1 MRIRNSQQPATYTER
16 MDSGHSHWVA
26 LAVALGC
33 GLLIGIERER
43 RKGSGATRAP
53 AGVRTFSIAALAG
66 ALAQSLEQPLLVAA
80 GALLVISLSVIHY
93 GRTRSRDPGVT
104 TELALLVTFLLGATA
119 AHDPALAGGAAVVVA
134 ALLAARTRLHRFATQ
149 ALSENELRDGLI
161 LAGAALVVLPLM
173 PDRPIAWLAMTN
185 PRTLW
190 RLMVLLLALQALGYL
205 ALRALGPRI
214 GLSLSGL
221 ASGFVS
227 STATFAAMGT
237 QARAAPELAR
247 ACAGGALFSNVATV
261 AQMALVT
268 ATVSPVTLVQLWPV
282 LLASAG
288 AAAAGALVTAAGA
301 AAADPQA
308 RPPTRMFDLPRSV
321 GFVALLGGLTA
332 ALAWTADRFGPSAA
346 LSGATVAGFV
356 DVHAAVASV
365 CAMVARGSMNASQA
379 SLPILLAFTANSVSK
394 LAAAWFTGG
403 GGFALRVL
411 PGLTGLLAALW
422 GSWLLR

>member
-1 MRIRNSQQPATYTER
+1 
-16 MDSGHSHWVA
+16 MDSGHSQWVA

-43 RKGSGATRAP
+43 RKGSGASRAP
-53 AGVRTFSIAALAG
+53 AGVRTFTIAALAG
-66 ALAQSLEQPLLVAA
+66 ALAQSLEQPMLVAA
-80 GALLVISLSVIHY
+80 GALLVIALSVIHY
-93 GRTRSRDPGVT
+93 GRTRSRDPGIT

-119 AHDPALAGGAAVVVA
+119 AHDPALAGGAAAVVA
-134 ALLAARTRLHRFATQ
+134 ILLAARSRLHRFATE

-173 PDRPIAWLAMTN
+173 PDRPIAWLALTN

-205 ALRALGPRI
+205 ALRVLGARI

-237 QARAAPELAR
+237 QARAAPALAR
-247 ACAGGALFSNVATV
+247 ACAGGALFSNIATV
-261 AQMALVT
+261 AQLALVA
-268 ATVSPVTLVQLWPV
+268 ATVSPATLAPLWPV
-282 LLASAG
+282 LLAAAG
-288 AAAAGALVTAAGA
+288 AAAAGALIATAGGT
-301 AAADPQA
+301 AADPQT
-308 RPPTRMFDLPRSV
+308 RPPTRMFDLARSV
-321 GFVALLGGLTA
+321 GFVALLGGMTA
-332 ALAWTADRFGPSAA
+332 ALAWLADGLGPSAA
-346 LSGATVAGFV
+346 LTGATLAGFV

-365 CAMVARGSMNASQA
+365 CALVERGSLGAA
-379 SLPILLAFTANSVSK
+379 PAGLPILLAFTANSVSK

-403 GGFALRVL
+403 GRFALRVL
-411 PGLTGLLAALW
+411 PGLVGLLAVLW
-422 GSWLLR
+422 GSWLIV

>member
-1 MRIRNSQQPATYTER
+1 MN
-16 MDSGHSHWVA
+16 SGHSQWVT

-93 GRTRSRDPGVT
+93 ARTRSRDPGIT

-119 AHDPALAGGAAVVVA
+119 AHDPALAGGAAAVVA
-134 ALLAARTRLHRFATQ
+134 ILLAARSRLHRFATE

-173 PDRPIAWLAMTN
+173 PDRPIPWLALTN

-205 ALRALGPRI
+205 ALRLFGPRI

-237 QARAAPELAR
+237 QARGAPALAR

-261 AQMALVT
+261 AQLALVAT
-268 ATVSPVTLVQLWPV
+268 TVSPATLAQLWPV
-282 LLASAG
+282 LLAT
-288 AAAAGALVTAAGA
+288 AAAAAVGALVTAARV

-332 ALAWTADRFGPSAA
+332 ALAWTADRFGASAA
-346 LSGATVAGFV
+346 LTGATIAGFV

-365 CAMVARGSMNASQA
+365 CAMVERGSMSATQA
-379 SLPILLAFTANSVSK
+379 SLPILWAFTANTVSK
-394 LAAAWFTGG
+394 LAAAWFAGG

-411 PGLTGLLAALW
+411 PGLAGLLAVLW
-422 GSWLLR
+422 GSWLLS

>member
-1 MRIRNSQQPATYTER
+1 MRIRNLEWPATYTR
-16 MDSGHSHWVA
+16 PMDFGHSPWVA

-43 RKGSGATRAP
+43 RKGSGASRAP

-80 GALLVISLSVIHY
+80 GALMVISLSVIHY
-93 GRTRSRDPGVT
+93 ARNRTRDPGIT

-134 ALLAARTRLHRFATQ
+134 ILLAARSRLHRFATV

-221 ASGFVS
+221 AAGFVS
-227 STATFAAMGT
+227 STATFAAMGA
-237 QARAAPELAR
+237 QARAAPALAR

-268 ATVSPVTLVQLWPV
+268 TTVSPATLAQLWPV
-282 LLASAG
+282 LLATAG
-288 AAAAGALVTAAGA
+288 AAAAGAMVTAAGV
-301 AAADPQA
+301 AAADPQS
-308 RPPTRMFDLPRSV
+308 RPPSRMFDLPRSV

-332 ALAWTADRFGPSAA
+332 ALAWTADRFGSSAA
-346 LSGATVAGFV
+346 LAGATMAGLI

-365 CAMVARGSMNASQA
+365 CAMVERGSMGASQA
-379 SLPILLAFTANSVSK
+379 GLPILWAFTANTVSK
-394 LAAAWFTGG
+394 LAAAWFSGG

-411 PGLTGLLAALW
+411 PGLAGLLAVLW